1 VVKMQ
6 TARASRHFCTQRT
19 DCAADVGSRGTAAA
33 VERMPRRWDR
43 CNLQTA
49 CRLAPVLSGDALA
62 ASRRALNGKRSQ
74 GSHAMRNLQTVLALV
89 LPAVVAL
96 PVQAGIIF
104 GRHAKPNPA
113 QRVPELVVMV
123 KTDQNESR
131 RESAAKE
138 LRNYD
143 PTVYTDIVPV
153 LIDVLQRDAS
163 TGVRLEA
170 AQSLG
175 KLRPISQEAGWALE
189 QALKDSSIR
198 VRIQAR
204 NSLWGYRLGG
214 YHGDNHD
221 NHMAQTP
228 SPAMPPTASV
238 AVPPPNTAMPAA
250 AAPATTTPATAAK
263 SPLSFL
269 NPFRQASNPAP
280 TVTVTPSNASVINA
294 GETPPPP
301 LAKPAAPAE
310 TPRVPKASSTD
321 AGPDLSPG
329 KD

>member
-1 VVKMQ
+1 
-6 TARASRHFCTQRT
+6 
-19 DCAADVGSRGTAAA
+19 
-33 VERMPRRWDR
+33 
-43 CNLQTA
+43 
-49 CRLAPVLSGDALA
+49 
-62 ASRRALNGKRSQ
+62 
-74 GSHAMRNLQTVLALV
+74 MRNLQTVLALV

-104 GRHAKPNPA
+104 GKHAKPNPA

-123 KTDQNESR
+123 KTDQNESH

-143 PTVYTDIVPV
+143 PAVYTDIVPV
-153 LIDVLQRDAS
+153 LIDVLQHDAS

-175 KLRPISQEAGWALE
+175 KLRPVSQEAGWALE

-204 NSLWGYRLGG
+204 NSLWGYRLSG
-214 YHGDNHD
+214 YHSD

-228 SPAMPPTASV
+228 VTAMPPTAPV
-238 AVPPPNTAMPAA
+238 IAPPPATAT
-250 AAPATTTPATAAK
+250 PATTMPATAAK

-269 NPFRQASNPAP
+269 NPFRQASNPP
-280 TVTVTPSNASVINA
+280 PSVTVRPSNASVINA

-301 LAKPAAPAE
+301 LAKPAAE
-310 TPRVPKASSTD
+310 TPRAPKPSTSD